1 MIIYI
6 EKQAKEY
13 KQTKIILEKFKNATI
28 IFIDNYKNIF
38 DKKLP
43 EGSNKNSFIVA
54 KLNSSAITDAPNGY
68 GHNNKTSYF
77 FKTSLNCIFDCSY
90 CFLK

>member
-13 KQTKIILEKFKNATI
+13 KQTKKIVEKFKNATI
-28 IFIDNYKNIF
+28 IFIDNYKNLF

-43 EGSNKNSFIVA
+43 K
-54 KLNSSAITDAPNGY
+54 
-68 GHNNKTSYF
+68 
-77 FKTSLNCIFDCSY
+77 
-90 CFLK
+90 